1 MSAVQ
6 IQSSGSGAGTLTIA
20 APITAT
26 NRTLTLPDQTGTILT
41 GSGAISVNAST
52 PSNTL
57 NLDSSGNV
65 GIGTTTPNYLVDVY
79 KSAGAVSRISSDLSC
94 ISIIANASTDTTGP
108 QQQFYKYRGTNASP
122 TIVAS
127 GDTVGRVQFY
137 GYDGANVQPAAEIRA
152 VVDNTPG
159 VGDMPGRLVFFTTP
173 DASATVTERMR
184 LDSNGYLLIGYT
196 VSNGAYR
203 LQVNSQIFATSAT
216 IATSDR
222 NYKENIVPLTGA
234 LSSVCALNP
243 VQFDWKQHP
252 VHDFDR
258 SAPTIG
264 FIAQE
269 VQQTLAERPFLN
281 SIVKR
286 NECVVQPEE
295 LAEDGSV
302 INPAVTEEFL
312 GLAESS
318 LVALLTAA
326 IKEQQALIVSLTAR
340 IEALE
345 AK

>member
-20 APITAT
+20 APITAS

-52 PSNTL
+52 PSSTL

-65 GIGTTTPNYLVDVY
+65 GIGTTPTYLFDVY
-79 KSAGAVSRISSDLSC
+79 KSNPAVARIASDTNCL
-94 ISIIANASTDTTGP
+94 SIIANASTDGIGP

-137 GYDGANVQPAAEIRA
+137 GYDGTTVQPLAEIRGS
-152 VVDNTPG
+152 VDGTPG
-159 VGDMPGRLVFFTTP
+159 AGDMPGRMSFFTSLDGT
-173 DASATVTERMR
+173 ATVLERMR
-184 LDSNGYLLIGYT
+184 LDNNGYLMIGYT
-196 VSNGAYR
+196 VSNGAYK

-216 IATSDR
+216 IATSDK

-286 NECVVQPEE
+286 NECVIQPEE

-302 INPAVTEEFL
+302 IKPAVKEEFL